1 MVRYLL
7 KRLGRGILTI
17 LLSVTLVFFIVR
29 AMPSN
34 PVDLMVSPQ
43 MSEEAQQAL
52 IEEFGLDQSKL
63 TQYGLYMKEL
73 LHGNLGSSFAKRIP
87 VSQYIAEKLPW
98 TLLLLAAVMLI
109 VILIGIS
116 VGLYAAAHKGK
127 LSDRVISVLVT
138 MGISVFHQAHYY
150 EPYRSEGCLEHKA
163 PCKRRID
170 SGHCCQRRCGRYRG
184 CPTHHHV
191 KDPHD
196 PRY

>member
-98 TLLLLAAVMLI
+98 TLLLLAFW
-109 VILIGIS
+109 
-116 VGLYAAAHKGK
+116 
-127 LSDRVISVLVT
+127 LVSAWACT
-138 MGISVFHQAHYY
+138 RQ
-150 EPYRSEGCLEHKA
+150 
-163 PCKRRID
+163 
-170 SGHCCQRRCGRYRG
+170 
-184 CPTHHHV
+184 PT
-191 KDPHD
+191 KEKF
-196 PRY
+196 RTGSSACW

>member
-109 VILIGIS
+109 VIHADRHS
-116 VGLYAAAHKGK
+116 DWYQRGLVRGSPQRKTFGP
-127 LSDRVISVLVT
+127 
-138 MGISVFHQAHYY
+138 GHQRTGDDGNICVHSIY
-150 EPYRSEGCLEHKA
+150 GV
-163 PCKRRID
+163 
-170 SGHCCQRRCGRYRG
+170 
-184 CPTHHHV
+184 PTVVHFFL
-191 KDPHD
+191 
-196 PRY
+196 

>member
-116 VGLYAAAHKGK
+116 VGLLTSSSPLALAPVRRK
-127 LSDRVISVLVT
+127 LCGPRVPQEQSSGRGGLLPTRLWPIPLISS
-138 MGISVFHQAHYY
+138 MWQ
-150 EPYRSEGCLEHKA
+150 
-163 PCKRRID
+163 
-170 SGHCCQRRCGRYRG
+170 
-184 CPTHHHV
+184 
-191 KDPHD
+191 
-196 PRY
+196 

>member
-109 VILIGIS
+109 VIRIRQQHSRPFFHRIQS
-116 VGLYAAAHKGK
+116 FSTVCSAAPKCSPAIPIC
-127 LSDRVISVLVT
+127 RATCV
-138 MGISVFHQAHYY
+138 
-150 EPYRSEGCLEHKA
+150 
-163 PCKRRID
+163 
-170 SGHCCQRRCGRYRG
+170 
-184 CPTHHHV
+184 
-191 KDPHD
+191 
-196 PRY
+196 

>member
-138 MGISVFHQAHYY
+138 MGISVFIPFMAFLLLYLF
-150 EPYRSEGCLEHKA
+150 SFKLKLL
-163 PCKRRID
+163 
-170 SGHCCQRRCGRYRG
+170 
-184 CPTHHHV
+184 PTGGAYTPP
-191 KDPHD
+191 KGTGWSYTWI
-196 PRY
+196 R

>member
-87 VSQYIAEKLPW
+87 VSQYIAEKLQ
-98 TLLLLAAVMLI
+98 MDM
-109 VILIGIS
+109 
-116 VGLYAAAHKGK
+116 
-127 LSDRVISVLVT
+127 SDMEVEV
-138 MGISVFHQAHYY
+138 
-150 EPYRSEGCLEHKA
+150 SEW
-163 PCKRRID
+163 R
-170 SGHCCQRRCGRYRG
+170 
-184 CPTHHHV
+184 
-191 KDPHD
+191 
-196 PRY
+196 

>member
-43 MSEEAQQAL
+43 MSEDAQQAL

-73 LHGNLGSSFAKRIP
+73 LHGNMGTSFAKRIP

-98 TLLLLAAVMLI
+98 TLLLLAALGGGAGAWLAMELFRHKTQHRSFRICVPLFTLI
-109 VILIGIS
+109 WIVVIG
-116 VGLYAAAHKGK
+116 GLY
-127 LSDRVISVLVT
+127 LYFNVI
-138 MGISVFHQAHYY
+138 
-150 EPYRSEGCLEHKA
+150 R
-163 PCKRRID
+163 
-170 SGHCCQRRCGRYRG
+170 
-184 CPTHHHV
+184 
-191 KDPHD
+191 
-196 PRY
+196 

>member
-109 VILIGIS
+109 VILVGIS
-116 VGLYAAAHKGK
+116 VGLV
-127 LSDRVISVLVT
+127 R
-138 MGISVFHQAHYY
+138 Q
-150 EPYRSEGCLEHKA
+150 
-163 PCKRRID
+163 
-170 SGHCCQRRCGRYRG
+170 Q
-184 CPTHHHV
+184 PT
-191 KDPHD
+191 KEKF
-196 PRY
+196 RTGSSACW

>member
-73 LHGNLGSSFAKRIP
+73 LMAIWEAALPSEFRFPSILRKSCLGR
-87 VSQYIAEKLPW
+87 
-98 TLLLLAAVMLI
+98 
-109 VILIGIS
+109 
-116 VGLYAAAHKGK
+116 
-127 LSDRVISVLVT
+127 
-138 MGISVFHQAHYY
+138 
-150 EPYRSEGCLEHKA
+150 
-163 PCKRRID
+163 
-170 SGHCCQRRCGRYRG
+170 CCFWRQSC
-184 CPTHHHV
+184 
-191 KDPHD
+191 
-196 PRY
+196 

>member
-73 LHGNLGSSFAKRIP
+73 LHGNMGTSFAKRIP

-98 TLLLLAAVMLI
+98 TLLLLAALGGGAGAWLAMELFRHKTQHRSFRICVPLFTLI
-109 VILIGIS
+109 WIVVIG
-116 VGLYAAAHKGK
+116 GLY
-127 LSDRVISVLVT
+127 LYFNVI
-138 MGISVFHQAHYY
+138 
-150 EPYRSEGCLEHKA
+150 R
-163 PCKRRID
+163 
-170 SGHCCQRRCGRYRG
+170 
-184 CPTHHHV
+184 
-191 KDPHD
+191 
-196 PRY
+196 